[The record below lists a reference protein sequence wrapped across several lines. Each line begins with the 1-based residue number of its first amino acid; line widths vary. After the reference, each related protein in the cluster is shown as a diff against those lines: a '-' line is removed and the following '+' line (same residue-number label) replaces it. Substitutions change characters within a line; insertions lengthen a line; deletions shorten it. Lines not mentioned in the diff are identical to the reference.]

1 MPNRFFLEHDTY
13 KAWNKV
19 TALPWPPRPSCR
31 PSGVSVAHD
40 CPAVGSPWTAELCNH
55 NTPLPQH
62 TFTTTHIYHNTPLPQ
77 HTFTTTHLYHNTRLP
92 QHTFTTTHI
101 YHNTPLPQLCGGSC
115 ILKLFIFYT
124 QMSLKS
130 PCPVHNISVLSTSL
144 TVYSIIHIFYMTWN
158 FKKVI

>member
-1 MPNRFFLEHDTY
+1 MILAPIESLIYHLSNNQYFYAQQIFLEHDTY
-13 KAWNKV
+13 KAWSKV

-101 YHNTPLPQLCGGSC
+101 YHNTPLPQLCGGS
-115 ILKLFIFYT
+115 ISTHVLKLHSEI
-124 QMSLKS
+124 
-130 PCPVHNISVLSTSL
+130 VHLLHTNVP
-144 TVYSIIHIFYMTWN
+144 
-158 FKKVI
+158 